1 MKQKHTIQKY
11 FSIRDFEE
19 FNCSKKKILEG
30 EGGEFLRF
38 KKLTS
43 ERERD
48 KERERE
54 REREKERASE
64 REAHIAR

>member
-1 MKQKHTIQKY
+1 M
-11 FSIRDFEE
+11 F
-19 FNCSKKKILEG
+19 KKKILEG

-54 REREKERASE
+54 RERKRDRE
-64 REAHIAR
+64 RET